1 MPSPTTTAKKKS
13 TRLGR
18 LAFQQIRPY
27 KKWVYLILAAML
39 LEALM
44 GIASP
49 WPLKVV
55 IDNVIGSQPLPH
67 WLKWVDTTL
76 IGRSKMALALA
87 TALLLVV
94 ITIIGALAGYA
105 NSFYT
110 ESVGQYVAND
120 TRLKIY
126 HHLQRLSLGYYDTHQ
141 VGKIL
146 STLTTDVATMQD
158 FVSTSLLTILVDS
171 LTILGILSLMFY
183 INWVFALIAI
193 AVTPFLLVFVF
204 RFKRA
209 VKQSVREV
217 RKDESSMVAVLQQ
230 GLESIRVVNAF
241 GTQNEEENRLK
252 KISLE
257 TVHAALK
264 TRKLKAMVSPIVSI
278 IVTLCLAT
286 VLWKGSDL
294 VLAGAMTVGA
304 LTVMLTYLSKF
315 FSPVKDL
322 AKMTNAVAQ
331 AVVAMERIQQLLE
344 IDDIIPQKPN
354 AIKPDKFK
362 GDIAFENISFG
373 YSHEATILKDITM
386 KISSGERIG
395 ICGPTGC
402 GKSTIASL
410 IPRFYDPWSG
420 RILIDGTD
428 ITDYDLEALRKQV
441 GFVLQDTLL
450 FYGSIAD
457 NIAYGKPAATKE
469 EIINAAKL
477 ANAEEFILKMPH
489 GYDTLVGERGVT
501 LSGGQRQRIGIARA
515 IIRDSPI
522 LVLDEPTAALDTESE
537 RLVMEALEKLM
548 AGRTVITITHRL
560 STISDYDK
568 IFVIRD
574 GTIEEQGTHAELI
587 TQGKLYADLY
597 QIHATG
603 SANVNGHIAE
613 GVKTDSEFIN

>member
-27 KKWVYLILAAML
+27 RKWVYLILAAML

-67 WLKWVDTTL
+67 WLQWVDTTL

-241 GTQNEEENRLK
+241 GTQNEEEDRLK

-257 TVHAALK
+257 TVHAALR

-331 AVVAMERIQQLLE
+331 AIVAMERIQQLLE

-354 AIKPDKFK
+354 AIKPDKFR

-373 YSHEATILKDITM
+373 YNHEATILKDITM
-386 KISSGERIG
+386 KINSGERIG

-560 STISDYDK
+560 STIADYDK

-574 GTIEEQGTHAELI
+574 GRIEEQGTHAELI

-603 SANVNGHIAE
+603 NGNVNGHIAE
-613 GVKTDSEFIN
+613 GVKTDSEFLN